1 MTKID
6 LKKAH
11 LCSVCNKYACYY
23 DGKKWWCSIQSDMGT
38 FNMKGYCKDEK
49 RKGSKGDKD

>member
-11 LCSVCNKYACYY
+11 LCHVCGKYACYH
-23 DGKKWWCSIQSDMGT
+23 DGKQWWCSIQSDMGI
-38 FNMKGYCKDEK
+38 FNMKGYCRNEK
-49 RKGSKGDKD
+49 RKEGTGDKD